1 MVEKNKLN
9 KAEKPILKFRSFT
22 QGSKAVEFIS
32 KLEEYAD
39 VEIFKKKIEFKKRNE
54 LWLGPGRK
62 LGEKLFLIVE
72 NGKVVSYGFY
82 ELFTQIQTLSK
93 ISKLKID
100 LQYQSGD
107 LVNELQLALL
117 RADFETLPLP
127 K

>member
-1 MVEKNKLN
+1 VEKNKLN

-22 QGSKAVEFIS
+22 QGAKAVELIS

-39 VEIFKKKIEFKKRNE
+39 VEVFKKKIEFKKRNE
-54 LWLGPGRK
+54 LWLGSGRR

-72 NGKVVSYGFY
+72 NGKVTSYGFY

-117 RADFETLPLP
+117 RGDFETLPLP

>member
-1 MVEKNKLN
+1 M
-9 KAEKPILKFRSFT
+9 LKFLKR
-22 QGSKAVEFIS
+22 
-32 KLEEYAD
+32 KL
-39 VEIFKKKIEFKKRNE
+39 ILKKRNE

-62 LGEKLFLIVE
+62 LGEKLFLIIE

-117 RADFETLPLP
+117 RGDFETLPLP